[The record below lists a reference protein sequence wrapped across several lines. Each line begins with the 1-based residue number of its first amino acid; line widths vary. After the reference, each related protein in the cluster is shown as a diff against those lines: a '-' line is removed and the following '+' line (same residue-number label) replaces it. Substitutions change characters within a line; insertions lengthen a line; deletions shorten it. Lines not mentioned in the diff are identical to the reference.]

1 MSASSLAV
9 TCASLAVSA
18 LASNVLD
25 AVLALLK
32 LPWLQFSFL
41 TSSDALSTN
50 RALDFLEGSGS
61 VRSWLVQGNTLRP
74 VGWVVNVR
82 GLWVAH
88 VGFTEG
94 DRKQAETTSFH
105 VQIWWPTW
113 WAAPPASLLPG
124 PSSSP
129 IHSLSQ
135 AFASSVELGVL
146 ERTLSW
152 CPSYET
158 MRRRFDAEFF
168 PEAAKRA
175 AEEIA
180 AVVNRSRRRTA
191 VVHLCGPPSSG
202 KTSAA
207 IQAAIDA
214 GATLCMG
221 GYSWGKDG
229 DSFAAVVRD
238 ADPTAERPLYV
249 VLNEGDA
256 ELIERL
262 RLSRRNKDGSSGERP
277 AEGRSKSSTIQFLD
291 DVVKYK
297 YENVVIVITGNLTF
311 PEFELQ
317 VARAVTVEGAPE
329 LDFSITKEGRIHA
342 INVGGGSEYERSN
355 AVRPP
360 PSVSPPSTASI
371 CDSAS
376 DDASTDELE

>member
-1 MSASSLAV
+1 
-9 TCASLAVSA
+9 
-18 LASNVLD
+18 
-25 AVLALLK
+25 
-32 LPWLQFSFL
+32 
-41 TSSDALSTN
+41 
-50 RALDFLEGSGS
+50 
-61 VRSWLVQGNTLRP
+61 
-74 VGWVVNVR
+74 
-82 GLWVAH
+82 
-88 VGFTEG
+88 
-94 DRKQAETTSFH
+94 
-105 VQIWWPTW
+105 
-113 WAAPPASLLPG
+113 
-124 PSSSP
+124 
-129 IHSLSQ
+129 
-135 AFASSVELGVL
+135 
-146 ERTLSW
+146 
-152 CPSYET
+152 
-158 MRRRFDAEFF
+158 
-168 PEAAKRA
+168 
-175 AEEIA
+175 
-180 AVVNRSRRRTA
+180 
-191 VVHLCGPPSSG
+191 
-202 KTSAA
+202 
-207 IQAAIDA
+207 
-214 GATLCMG
+214 MG